1 MFGRAG
7 EIGICED
14 LEDVRSVYEKAGPYD
29 VAPDGRRFL
38 IVKAQPSL
46 GQGQQNELQAV
57 VNGLEG
63 TTPPRAV
70 QQVTLIGDPD
80 PI

>member
-1 MFGRAG
+1 MAVEVQTGAAFSAG
-7 EIGICED
+7 TPKM
-14 LEDVRSVYEKAGPYD
+14 LLEKAGPYD

-38 IVKAQPSL
+38 IVKAQPSP

-57 VNGLEG
+57 VNWLEG